1 MKVELTK
8 RFAKELDKLP
18 RKIQLKVVEAI
29 EHLGEAD
36 AFSEL
41 EDFKALSGYNNFYR
55 IKLGQYRIGLFFD
68 GDTFLIERI
77 GVRGDFYKSYP
88 PK

>member
-8 RFAKELDKLP
+8 RFAKELEKLP
-18 RKIQLKVVEAI
+18 RKIQLNVVDSIENLMEANS
-29 EHLGEAD
+29 
-36 AFSEL
+36 FSEID
-41 EDFKALSGYNNFYR
+41 DFKALSGYTNFYR
-55 IKLGQYRIGLFFD
+55 IKLGQYRVGLFWS
-68 GDTFLIERI
+68 GDAFLVERI

>member
-1 MKVELTK
+1 MKVALTK
-8 RFAKELDKLP
+8 RFAKELSKLP

-29 EHLGEAD
+29 ENLSETDSLGNI
-36 AFSEL
+36 

-55 IKLGQYRIGLFFD
+55 IKIGQYRVGLFLD

>member
-18 RKIQLKVVEAI
+18 RKIQLKIIEAI
-29 EHLGEAD
+29 ENLSEAD
-36 AFSEL
+36 SFSDIDEL
-41 EDFKALSGYNNFYR
+41 KALSGYTNFYR
-55 IKLGQYRIGLFFD
+55 IKLGQYRIGLFFNGD
-68 GDTFLIERI
+68 GFLIERI